1 MLASIHRLGLVLGLT
16 LCGAAM
22 PAVAQDGDLV
32 TFSTQTA
39 SVTYGPYGRF
49 ALGTSANSYDNGRWQ
64 NGQGDPTISFGLMDE
79 DTGFGE
85 LAVGFDWQN
94 GFRADLAFAHFGSAN
109 AIGPCVA
116 VSDLTPCND
125 HADISAATISTD
137 TIMAN
142 LFYAPMEHQG
152 SNSVFQPF
160 VMAGLGIAINDVG
173 NWTREANPGSPA
185 VNNANP
191 ADNRPFRTFE
201 GNTEIEFAWSVGLGA
216 SWQVSRPGRHPVI
229 LEASWRYFDLGTASG
244 GANPVPPSSINGNS
258 SPTVPLT
265 FDNTR
270 QVFSLGVRIPLQRL

>member
-1 MLASIHRLGLVLGLT
+1 MFASIHRLGLVLGLT

-94 GFRADLAFAHFGSAN
+94 GFRADLALAHFGSAN

-116 VSDLTPCND
+116 VSSHPTASLDCND
-125 HADISAATISTD
+125 HADISAATVSTD

-142 LFYAPMEHQG
+142 LFYAPLEHRG

-160 VMAGLGIAINDVG
+160 VMAGLGIAVNEVG
-173 NWTREANPGSPA
+173 AWTRVANSG
-185 VNNANP
+185 NQNATHP
-191 ADNRPFRTFE
+191 TRTFE

-229 LEASWRYFDLGTASG
+229 LEASWRYFDLGQASG
-244 GANPVPPSSINGNS
+244 GTMPISDGSHG
-258 SPTVPLT
+258 PTVPLI